1 MGLMKNKNTTTHKT
15 FDSGDAI
22 QKVLMVIMLFWFAVF
37 LVMPML
43 MMFGQ
48 IFTDDLGNW
57 VGLGNFREYFSNP
70 LLFSSIGHSLF
81 ISVITATL
89 STVIGLLYAYGI
101 TRTST

>member
-22 QKVLMVIMLFWFAVF
+22 QKALMVVMLFWFAVF

-48 IFTDDLGNW
+48 IFSDDLGNL
-57 VGLGNFREYFSNP
+57 VGLGNFRE
-70 LLFSSIGHSLF
+70 
-81 ISVITATL
+81 
-89 STVIGLLYAYGI
+89 
-101 TRTST
+101 